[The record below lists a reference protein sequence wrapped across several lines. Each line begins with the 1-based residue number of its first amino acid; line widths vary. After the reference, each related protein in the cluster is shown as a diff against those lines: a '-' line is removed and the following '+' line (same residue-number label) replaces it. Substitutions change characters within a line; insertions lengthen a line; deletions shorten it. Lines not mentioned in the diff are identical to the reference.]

1 MVTNCS
7 GFPGQ
12 LALGVPSCGST
23 GGLHRMDPE
32 FPSDLNCSL
41 ILSSTLMCWTNAS
54 SLLCTEAMVSE
65 ILYTRPEVCSLKE

>member
-23 GGLHRMDPE
+23 GGLDRMDPE
-32 FPSDLNCSL
+32 FPSDLCLFFDSVQHSDVLDKCIKPSL
-41 ILSSTLMCWTNAS
+41 H
-54 SLLCTEAMVSE
+54 
-65 ILYTRPEVCSLKE
+65 